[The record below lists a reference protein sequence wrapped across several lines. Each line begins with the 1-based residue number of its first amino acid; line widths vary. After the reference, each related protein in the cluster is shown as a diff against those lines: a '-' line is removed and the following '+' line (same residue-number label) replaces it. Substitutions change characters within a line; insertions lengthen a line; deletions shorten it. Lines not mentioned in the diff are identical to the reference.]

1 MQQERACQGLVVLL
15 ETGKLSSRT
24 LETVH
29 YLTSPSVTNAA
40 GGAGGSVSNYGN
52 GIKDATGASGARTQT
67 AQNPTGLS
75 SNKYGGKKV
84 VTGAGGKGG
93 SSGSKGSASNPL
105 GLS

>member
-1 MQQERACQGLVVLL
+1 MHCLI
-15 ETGKLSSRT
+15 SS
-24 LETVH
+24 
-29 YLTSPSVTNAA
+29 SVTNAA

-52 GIKDATGASGARTQT
+52 GIKDATGASGTRAQT

-84 VTGAGGKGG
+84 VAGA
-93 SSGSKGSASNPL
+93 GSKGSSSGNKGTANNPL